1 MLKAKNEY
9 KTKTFEPYLK
19 LFLKRVSLS
28 RFTHLCTISITS
40 SEVFS
45 IIGNKIVLI
54 DKVSSRVLYS
64 VVEERSQY
72 GSKGSAWRSREFEL
86 I

>member
-45 IIGNKIVLI
+45 IGNKIVLI

-72 GSKGSAWRSREFEL
+72 GSKGSTWRSREFEL

>member
-9 KTKTFEPYLK
+9 KTKTVEPYLK
-19 LFLKRVSLS
+19 LFLNRVSLF
-28 RFTHLCTISITS
+28 RFIHVCTISITS
-40 SEVFS
+40 SEVIS
-45 IIGNKIVLI
+45 IGNKIVLI
-54 DKVSSRVLYS
+54 NEVSSRVLYS

-72 GSKGSAWRSREFEL
+72 GSNGSTWRTRKFKL